1 MKINL
6 TNIIIA
12 ILLIILIFILWDLKC
27 NGGKI
32 VSPPKP
38 VGLDTIRI
46 TKDSTVYRDT
56 GSTKIVPTLIKEYVP
71 VIRFINESSAV
82 SSNPLLVP
90 ANSSDSAIVAD
101 WYTARQYK
109 DTIEVAAGKIM
120 ADATVYKNQ
129 LQELTISHDLRTI
142 ERTTTIV
149 ANPLPKSYPLISG
162 GLFGGYVW
170 GAKIGGGWKDKR
182 DRIFKIDYNRTVSGQ
197 TFIGGEVLLPIRF
210 KRK

>member
-1 MKINL
+1 MKVEKIF
-6 TNIIIA
+6 IA
-12 ILLIILIFILWDLKC
+12 ILLAVLIFILWDLKC

-32 VSPPKP
+32 ISPPKP
-38 VGLDTIRI
+38 IGLDTIII

-90 ANSSDSAIVAD
+90 ANSSDSTIVAD
-101 WYTARQYK
+101 YHIARQYK
-109 DTIEVAAGKIM
+109 DTIEVNAGKIM
-120 ADATVYKNQ
+120 TDATVFKNQ
-129 LQELTISHDLRTI
+129 LQELTISTDLRTI

-162 GLFGGYVW
+162 GVFGGYVW

-197 TFIGGEVLLPIRF
+197 NFIGGEVLLPVRF
-210 KRK
+210 KRKN